1 MGNSSV
7 KRRETPARAH
17 NTSMRPGNNG
27 GRLKSGH
34 VNTGNYGKTSS
45 RIVSRAQNY
54 YEVGLEKVMDL
65 LIRTDQLGPATQALA
80 EIGKRAFGKDR
91 MILVEDQELAERL
104 LAAVAAEV
112 SDPAVIQRV
121 LNRFQDEMLGDY
133 ADEEYVPDDPEGKQ
147 TEIPSLGP

>member
-1 MGNSSV
+1 
-7 KRRETPARAH
+7 
-17 NTSMRPGNNG
+17 MRQGKNG
-27 GRLKSGH
+27 GRLK
-34 VNTGNYGKTSS
+34 TGNLGARAYGTLPA
-45 RIVSRAQNY
+45 RIASRAQNY

-147 TEIPSLGP
+147 TEIPVLGP